1 MLLDVYGPG
10 LSIAQLHLKMLNPLR
25 RRPPLHWCLMRAALS
40 VHPTSRQQHHKI
52 LIMSRAVR
60 PLLFTSLPPPPP
72 LRLLLTRII
81 KSMMAMMTTIART
94 KTRLP
99 SHLLPLTTPP
109 LRLPPPFRYLMR
121 KTLFLPKLATGFGP
135 GQTADR
141 DQAAMTGERLAPAAT
156 KVEQSN
162 GGKRL
167 LVSVRRF
174 YGEFA
179 LMKKSKRPSLGI
191 LATTQAPLL

>member
-1 MLLDVYGPG
+1 M
-10 LSIAQLHLKMLNPLR
+10 
-25 RRPPLHWCLMRAALS
+25 
-40 VHPTSRQQHHKI
+40 HPTSRQQHHKI

-72 LRLLLTRII
+72 LRLPLTRII
-81 KSMMAMMTTIART
+81 KSMMAMMTTNART
-94 KTRLP
+94 KTRLQPRLP

-141 DQAAMTGERLAPAAT
+141 DQAAMTGERLAAAAT

-179 LMKKSKRPSLGI
+179 LMKKSKRPALGI
-191 LATTQAPLL
+191 LATAQAPLL